1 MVNIQKKIRSTYQLL
16 RSIQQFKVLDCCIPK
31 KKKTMDDNERT
42 IDTLNKIY
50 IYIYIYILSKLKQRL
65 THTIW

>member
-1 MVNIQKKIRSTYQLL
+1 MVNIQKKIRSTYQLR

-31 KKKTMDDNERT
+31 KKLKTMDDNEHKN
-42 IDTLNKIY
+42 DTLNK

>member
-42 IDTLNKIY
+42 NDTLNK
-50 IYIYIYILSKLKQRL
+50 IYIYILSKLKQRL

>member
-31 KKKTMDDNERT
+31 KKKKKKTMDDNERT
-42 IDTLNKIY
+42 NDTLNN
-50 IYIYIYILSKLKQRL
+50 IYIYIYILSK
-65 THTIW
+65 